1 MPTPL
6 ALPRRPPAGGFLG
19 LGLVQPPGPAG
30 HVAKLIPVLPLPRLL
45 STAVSC
51 WGEHNGA
58 RPEGPTLGRHQPSR
72 LGALCDP
79 GQGPRPLRV
88 LVSLVRNEGVRQG
101 RVRPSPEMITAN
113 FPEYQVHA
121 STSLPRSHPVW
132 QGQSEINSLGH
143 HQIPL
148 FCPTSQSRSPHT
160 HTQPRSPSIFSL
172 LFPGDT

>member
-72 LGALCDP
+72 LRALCDP